1 MNDPLALISIPN
13 FEFGMKHVNVLI
25 DIAGFKNRGDQLM
38 LEACVDQVRAR
49 LPEATIAIPERAW
62 RNGATWCLQR
72 NILPFPGPAISFKG
86 SAKNAVKRVAEH
98 LLFRSPIRL
107 YPDQIDLV
115 LVSPGFRYGDSFA
128 SFFPA
133 AASKNEIRKYRSFR
147 KRGCRIVFL
156 PQAFGP
162 FREQAVRDLAR
173 TILPLA
179 SLVYAREETSHR
191 FLAEIMPDANNIRIC
206 PDFTCLCRPKS
217 GVVRFQTGSY
227 AVIVPNARMMDK
239 TAPSVA
245 SAYPMFLEA
254 VCSAISEKGI
264 PVVLLNHEGSADEA
278 ILWALN
284 ARFGNCFPVLSGLS
298 GVDCKDVIG
307 RSKIVISSRY
317 HGVVSGLTQGV
328 PTLCTSWSHKYEQ
341 LLAEHGRPG
350 NALNVRS
357 IPESVAKVLHALDH
371 RDDYA
376 SAPGCN
382 DRISKQVLDMWDDV
396 FKTMNP
402 S

>member
-1 MNDPLALISIPN
+1 MKPL
-13 FEFGMKHVNVLI
+13 NVLV

-98 LLFRSPIRL
+98 LLSRSPVRL

-133 AASKNEIRKYRSFR
+133 TASQNEIRKYRSFR
-147 KRGCRIVFL
+147 KRGRRIVFL

-239 TAPSVA
+239 TDPSVA
-245 SAYPMFLEA
+245 SAYPIFLEA

-298 GVDCKDVIG
+298 GVDCKDIIG

-328 PTLCTSWSHKYEQ
+328 PTLSTSWSHKYEQ

>member
-38 LEACVDQVRAR
+38 LEACIDQVRAR

-62 RNGATWCLQR
+62 RDGATWCLQR
-72 NILPFPGPAISFKG
+72 NILPFSGPAVSFKG
-86 SAKNAVKRVAEH
+86 GAKNAVKRVAERF
-98 LLFRSPIRL
+98 LSRSPVRL

-128 SFFPA
+128 SFFPPT
-133 AASKNEIRKYRSFR
+133 ASQNEIRKYRSFR
-147 KRGCRIVFL
+147 KRGRRIVFL

-239 TAPSVA
+239 TAPSIA

-264 PVVLLNHEGSADEA
+264 PVVLLNHEGPADEE
-278 ILWALN
+278 ILWELN
-284 ARFGNCFPVLSGLS
+284 AKFGNRFPVLSGLS
-298 GVDCKDVIG
+298 GVACKDVIG

>member
-98 LLFRSPIRL
+98 LLSRSPVRL

-179 SLVYAREETSHR
+179 SLVYAREETSRR

-206 PDFTCLCRPKS
+206 PDFTCLSCAKS
-217 GVVRFQTGSY
+217 GTVRFPIRSY
-227 AVIVPNARMMDK
+227 AVIIPNAKMMEK
-239 TAPSVA
+239 TGFGTA
-245 SAYPMFLEA
+245 SAYPAFLKA
-254 VCSAISEKGI
+254 VCATIAGKGI
-264 PVVLLNHEGSADEA
+264 PIILLNHEGSADET
-278 ILWALN
+278 ILRDLN
-284 ARFGNCFPVLSGLS
+284 AQFMNRFPVLSGLS
-298 GVDCKDVIG
+298 GMDCKDIIG
-307 RSKIVISSRY
+307 RSQIVISSRF
-317 HGVVSGLTQGV
+317 HGVVSGLTQNV
-328 PTLCTSWSHKYEQ
+328 PTLCTSWSHKYQE
-341 LLAEHGRPG
+341 LLMEHNRPD
-350 NALNVRS
+350 NALDVQDISLATNK
-357 IPESVAKVLHALDH
+357 IIDALEHPDK
-371 RDDYA
+371 YA

-382 DRISKQVLDMWDDV
+382 ERIKKQVHAMWNTVFDDV
-396 FKTMNP
+396 EST
-402 S
+402 